1 MFTIFVNVSVH
12 PCRPCRSETLWSIE
26 WQRPHSFNVSAR
38 PGPSGKSAAAALII
52 TTQHKS
58 ECLIV
63 ATPFYPLPPPPLCY
77 ACNLL
82 PLLFLGAGSMA
93 VEALD
98 IAEAAGRREVLGF
111 VVNTPDAPAA
121 LEGLPVYQASSL
133 PLGPSECRLLAA
145 IVSNR
150 RRAFIEQ
157 MIALGYAF
165 ETLIHPSAQISRRAR
180 IGTGCLIHPAA
191 VVASN
196 TVVAE
201 HVLINRGALIGH
213 DNHIGAFTTIGP
225 GANLAGA
232 LTIGQGAYLGA
243 GAVVRDHLSIGPGAV
258 LAAGAVAVK
267 PVDAHTL
274 AAGVPAKTVKQG
286 VDGL

>member
-1 MFTIFVNVSVH
+1 
-12 PCRPCRSETLWSIE
+12 
-26 WQRPHSFNVSAR
+26 
-38 PGPSGKSAAAALII
+38 
-52 TTQHKS
+52 
-58 ECLIV
+58 
-63 ATPFYPLPPPPLCY
+63 
-77 ACNLL
+77 
-82 PLLFLGAGSMA
+82 MA